1 VSLSSYEWLFYKEH
15 HRLKPVPLTDNA
27 GPAIR
32 VDNVAERERADVMAF
47 IASLE
52 KDIVEK

>member
-1 VSLSSYEWLFYKEH
+1 MAVYQEH
-15 HRLKPVPLTDNA
+15 HRLKPVPLTDNV
-27 GPAIR
+27 GPAIK
-32 VDNVAERERADVMAF
+32 VDNVPDRKRGDVMAF